1 MFEPPEKDELHVVPG
16 GYCVSVEAEPCLA
29 DLPVGA
35 RLLIRSRLD
44 WRFATIAR
52 VGEEKITLTV
62 CSPTGRTY
70 RLRRPPDFPL
80 YLHGEI
86 PIAGIRGSWQTG
98 LARYDL
104 RW

>member
-1 MFEPPEKDELHVVPG
+1 MFEPPEKDELHVDPG
-16 GYCVSVEAEPCLA
+16 GSCVREPLACLA

-35 RLLIRSRLD
+35 RLLVRSRLD

-70 RLRRPPDFPL
+70 RLRRPPDLPL
-80 YLHGEI
+80 HLHGEI
-86 PIAGIRGSWQTG
+86 PIAGLRGSWQAG